1 MRVKLCKDYIKH
13 IFLCTNG
20 TRCCILFARHHA
32 PRGRKWGGLN
42 DLYEEIMVAAAPI
55 VDLLDRGNGCFGL
68 YGILDGLY
76 HLAWESLWDARPELE
91 KRLSRR
97 FPVTLEGDNERCGCC
112 R

>member
-1 MRVKLCKDYIKH
+1 MYKWNPLLYSLR
-13 IFLCTNG
+13 TPSR
-20 TRCCILFARHHA
+20 TAWA
-32 PRGRKWGGLN
+32 QWGGLN